1 MVKYVTKE
9 IRYYNLLYILGNFDC
24 LQHPQISRRATHG
37 NESYLLS
44 TPDCSIR
51 REHTYCAFLLL
62 ESSGE
67 GIEAS
72 QGESRRVGRE
82 IS

>member
-24 LQHPQISRRATHG
+24 LLHPQIGRRASHG
-37 NESYLLS
+37 NDSYLLS
-44 TPDCSIR
+44 TPNCSIR
-51 REHTYCAFLLL
+51 GHTHCAFLLL